1 MRYTSF
7 NILLTVLLSVTYG
20 VTYSQQSTSHPL
32 SSYGIGDH
40 QLNDHGIYSG
50 LGNVYTPF
58 LDSGQLN
65 YLNPASYATLS
76 RGNTLFSVG
85 IGQRISFY
93 KQGEAS
99 DIRPNGN
106 LNHIALGF
114 RLKKHFGMAFGLKPL
129 SASGYY
135 LSEKIF
141 TGLDSIRNTYQG
153 SGYINQ
159 VFLGGT
165 YAPINIKG
173 TYLGFG
179 ANLGYN
185 FGSVK
190 NQRTS
195 QLVQGTNASGG
206 IMEEILAVQDINF
219 ELGAAFYQQI
229 GQKIDI
235 TLGATWKPNQLLNST
250 FERSFYSANNL
261 NSPSTYDTLFS
272 NTYNGTVNQG
282 QSLAVGL
289 SLRMYLNPYKRKTK
303 TLHPE
308 LIVAG
313 QFSLT
318 DHNTYSYDGYTYDS
332 LSMPYSSAK
341 RYAIGISY
349 RPERFLYENI
359 ATLGLFD
366 KFTYRVGAYLGQLP
380 YKDAGK
386 NSFREQGVTF
396 GLGIPVLAQQ
406 SFSSINFSCTLGQR
420 GTFVT
425 NGLQENFVAFQLGA
439 ILSPASFERW
449 FRKRKMD

>member
-1 MRYTSF
+1 
-7 NILLTVLLSVTYG
+7 
-20 VTYSQQSTSHPL
+20 
-32 SSYGIGDH
+32 
-40 QLNDHGIYSG
+40 
-50 LGNVYTPF
+50 VYTPF

-65 YLNPASYATLS
+65 YLNPASYATMS

-135 LSEKIF
+135 LSESTF

-165 YAPINIKG
+165 YAPIHIKG

-179 ANLGYN
+179 ANFGYN
-185 FGSVK
+185 FGSIK
-190 NQRTS
+190 NQRIS
-195 QLVQGTNASGG
+195 QLIQGTNASGG
-206 IMEEILAVQDINF
+206 LMEELMAVNDISF
-219 ELGAAFYQQI
+219 ELGTAFYQQL
-229 GQKIDI
+229 GQKVDV
-235 TLGATWKPNQLLNST
+235 TLGATWKPNQSLNST
-250 FERSFYSANNL
+250 YERAFFSANNL
-261 NSPSTYDTLFS
+261 NSPSTYDTLF
-272 NTYNGTVNQG
+272 TDAYRGTVNQG
-282 QSLAVGL
+282 QALAAGF
-289 SLRMYLNPYKRKTK
+289 SLRMFLNPYKRKTK

-308 LIVAG
+308 LVIAG
-313 QFSLT
+313 QFSST
-318 DHNTYSYDGYTYDS
+318 EHNTYAYEGYTYDS
-332 LSMPYSSAK
+332 LAQQLTNAN
-341 RYAIGISY
+341 RYGFGISF

-359 ATLGLFD
+359 ATLGFFD
-366 KFTYRVGAYLGQLP
+366 KFTYRIGGYVGQLP
-380 YKDAGK
+380 YVDQAK
-386 NSFREQGVTF
+386 NSFREQGITL
-396 GLGIPVLAQQ
+396 GLGIPILAQQ

-425 NGLQENFVAFQLGA
+425 NGLQENFVAFQLNA